1 MANLPCP
8 HGKKYLHPIEQRG
21 FVPSQGTLTETQAR
35 LLDAFARPL
44 VAADEGGRLLYQTP
58 ALHDCLDR
66 AAVQE
71 RAQLQG
77 ELDQAVRRLSAR
89 VRTLDGSRLP
99 AKPIVL
105 NREVLTPRSE
115 FRLRGVLV
123 PPMLLLPGCWA
134 ILVELERMGKRK
146 IQLRDLC
153 DRLGLTAR
161 EAEVAC
167 LMGRGLSDQA
177 IATRLGISLRTA
189 EHHAEHV
196 RHKIGAESRSRAVA
210 LLAGSDFS

>member
-1 MANLPCP
+1 MKA
-8 HGKKYLHPIEQRG
+8 
-21 FVPSQGTLTETQAR
+21 
-35 LLDAFARPL
+35 
-44 VAADEGGRLLYQTP
+44 GRLLYQTP
-58 ALHDCLDR
+58 ALRDCLDR

-77 ELDQAVRRLSAR
+77 ELDQVVRRLSAR
-89 VRTLDGSRLP
+89 VRTLDSSRPP

-134 ILVELERMGKRK
+134 ILVELERTGKRK
-146 IQLRDLC
+146 IHLRDLC

-189 EHHAEHV
+189 EHHAERV

-210 LLAGSDFS
+210 LLASSDVLWAGRPGGEPVL

>member
-1 MANLPCP
+1 MPLL
-8 HGKKYLHPIEQRG
+8 GR
-21 FVPSQGTLTETQAR
+21 LTESQTR
-35 LLDAFARPL
+35 LLDAFARPII
-44 VAADEGGRLLYQTP
+44 AADDTGRPLYQTP
-58 ALHDCLDR
+58 ALHDCLDH

-89 VRTLDGSRLP
+89 VRTLDSTRPP

-105 NREVLTPRSE
+105 NREVHTQRSE

-123 PPMLLLPGCWA
+123 PPTLLLSDRWA
-134 ILVELERMGKRK
+134 ILVELERIGKRQ
-146 IQLRDLC
+146 IRFPDLC

-167 LMGRGLSDQA
+167 LMGRGLPDQA

-189 EHHAEHV
+189 EHHTERV

-210 LLAGSDFS
+210 LLASLDAP